1 MASSLGDIRGLTG
14 RKPTLGKFDTQAPWL
29 LDLKPLFSGNG
40 QRLAEA
46 HGIAHQAS
54 IGGGGLVKPL
64 PFDFGRSRAQPLQQ
78 PIAARLVLFTPVVV
92 TLVFLAAVFE
102 KRDAQAIQQGQH
114 RQ

>member
-1 MASSLGDIRGLTG
+1 MGDIRGVRG
-14 RKPTLGKFDTQAPWL
+14 REPNLGKFDRRVSLL
-29 LDLKPLFSGNG
+29 LDLKPIFSRNG

-46 HGIAHQAS
+46 RGVARQAS
-54 IGGGGLVKPL
+54 IGGGGLVRQL
-64 PFDFGRSRAQPLQQ
+64 PFDFGWSRAQQLQQ

-92 TLVFLAAVFE
+92 TLAFLAAVFE